1 MDEPMRF
8 EITMPAKHRRALNA
22 LATKTGLSSSDLV
35 RLAIVRLLSNHDDLF
50 GRSRSE
56 INRATNEE
64 LSLPQEM
71 A

>member
-22 LATKTGLSSSDLV
+22 LATKTGLSASDLV
-35 RLAIVRLLSNHDDLF
+35 RLAIVRLLANHDDLF

-56 INRATNEE
+56 INRSGEE
-64 LSLPQEM
+64 LSLPCSSV
-71 A
+71 